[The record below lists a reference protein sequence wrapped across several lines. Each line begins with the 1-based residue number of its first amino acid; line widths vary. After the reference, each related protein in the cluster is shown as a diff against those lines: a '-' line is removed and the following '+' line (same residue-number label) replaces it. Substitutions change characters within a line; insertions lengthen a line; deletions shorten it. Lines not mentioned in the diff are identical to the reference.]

1 MSKDAPYTV
10 TVYVAAPG
18 TPLHSGGTSMAG
30 HMYLS
35 IEHGGN
41 TNSYGFAPVKHGAS
55 SGPGEVKID
64 DLQNYV
70 DPYYARTLEISK
82 EQYEKIRTYGLNP
95 EKHGFN
101 LEYSGLGNSC
111 IDFTW
116 GALNHANLHRQTR
129 GSDDK
134 TFEGAVRPLSNEA
147 DIKSIPAP
155 FPNSRLNQETRNE
168 MPSRTLKQWLISEN
182 DGPQGRGEA
191 GAVALRPSDQGHP
204 DNALLGQIRGKVAE
218 LDAANGRSFD
228 QTSEQ
233 LSASLL
239 VLAKDN
245 GLTRVDSVLLSERTA
260 HTPAAHNVFIVQG
273 DRGDPAHLRA
283 AMPTALA
290 AQAPVE
296 ASFERVEQLSQ
307 AQRQTAASS
316 ELARDNVI
324 QAQEQEAVARRM
336 G

>member
-1 MSKDAPYTV
+1 MSKDAPYTL
-10 TVYVAAPG
+10 TIYVAAPG
-18 TPLHSGGTSMAG
+18 TPLRSGGTSMAG

-35 IEHGGN
+35 VHHDGE
-41 TNSYGFAPVKHGAS
+41 TRSYGFAPIEHGAS
-55 SGPGEVKID
+55 SGPGEVSGAD
-64 DLQNYV
+64 ERNYIK
-70 DPYYARTLEISK
+70 PYYARTMEITRD
-82 EQYEKIRTYGLNP
+82 QYEKIQAYGREP
-95 EKHGFN
+95 EKYGFDK
-101 LEYSGLGNSC
+101 EYSGLGNSC

-129 GSDDK
+129 GNDDK

-155 FPNSRLNQETRNE
+155 FPNSKLNQETRNE

-182 DGPQGRGEA
+182 DSPQGRGEA

-218 LDAANGRSFD
+218 LDTANGRSFD

-260 HTPAAHNVFIVQG
+260 HAPAAHNVFIVQG

-307 AQRQTAASS
+307 AQRQTAASP
-316 ELARDNVI
+316 ELARENLI
-324 QAQEQEAVARRM
+324 QAQEQEAIGRRM